1 MSRAV
6 ILDRYGN
13 CIHNLTQWDSNRL
26 IILDDFEYDIAPVFH
41 FCNTTSYEA
50 LVVNGKLSGR
60 QASAEIPNQ
69 LLETSNTILVYVCLC
84 DSNNNII
91 ETVKYFELPV
101 HKKAKPNDYVYVKNT
116 DYISILG
123 LKEQLDKSV
132 KQADKLITEA
142 SDMLLDIDDRLK
154 NIDYQSLINNP
165 KTPMN
170 TESNTESRGSYEL
183 TESCTFTFKS
193 GDKNNGY
200 TDYEIIAEKGSL
212 YFCSGNIGNEWHKLL
227 LCQSGLYYCH
237 YFDMEYEY
245 FSLQDLVALVKQ
257 IKGKT
262 FDLPIYCDMEDS
274 SISGLSK
281 SKLTAITDSFNKV
294 IKKAGYNA
302 GVYASKYWFDSKLDK
317 SLCTSYHTWVAHYTS
332 GTDKYKGVYEI
343 WQNSSKGNVDGVNG
357 YVDTN
362 YLYKN
367 IFVSATPT
375 PQKKSTTST
384 SKLTAPTFKV
394 GNTYTLQ
401 VDLKVRTG
409 AGTNCAQKKRSELTV
424 DGKKNSKIGIYAAL
438 KKGTN
443 VTVKAVKKVGSNIWI
458 QIPSGWIAGYYGGK
472 NYIK

>member
-1 MSRAV
+1 MNKTYFGIDISEHNGTVDWSKVAKKIDFA
-6 ILDRYGN
+6 ILRIGWVGN
-13 CIHNLTQWDSNRL
+13 TENKIDKN
-26 IILDDFEYDIAPVFH
+26 F
-41 FCNTTSYEA
+41 
-50 LVVNGKLSGR
+50 
-60 QASAEIPNQ
+60 AEN
-69 LLETSNTILVYVCLC
+69 YAAA
-84 DSNNNII
+84 
-91 ETVKYFELPV
+91 
-101 HKKAKPNDYVYVKNT
+101 KKAGVKLGAYVYM
-116 DYISILG
+116 YS
-123 LKEQLDKSV
+123 KSPNAAI
-132 KQADKLITEA
+132 K
-142 SDMLLDIDDRLK
+142 
-154 NIDYQSLINNP
+154 
-165 KTPMN
+165 
-170 TESNTESRGSYEL
+170 G
-183 TESCTFTFKS
+183 
-193 GDKNNGY
+193 
-200 TDYEIIAEKGSL
+200 AE
-212 YFCSGNIGNEWHKLL
+212 W
-227 LCQSGLYYCH
+227 
-237 YFDMEYEY
+237 
-245 FSLQDLVALVKQ
+245 VVKQ